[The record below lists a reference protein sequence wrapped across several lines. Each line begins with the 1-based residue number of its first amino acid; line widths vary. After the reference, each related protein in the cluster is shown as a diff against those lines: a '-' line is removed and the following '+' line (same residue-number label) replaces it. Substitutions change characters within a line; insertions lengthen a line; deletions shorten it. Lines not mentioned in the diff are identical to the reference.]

1 MFFKPKRLE
10 AKPETKLSQMCF
22 KALNHSSQRLFN
34 RLYEVLS
41 KEMGYKIV
49 L

>member
-22 KALNHSSQRLFN
+22 KALNHSSQK
-34 RLYEVLS
+34 LYEVLS